1 MGAPRVSALADR
13 PMASGLTLRPLPA
26 PQLGSVSAAEHF
38 FIDSP
43 DTTAR
48 RLTIEVP
55 GTERWLRPWFVEYVE
70 AGLNGLLEL
79 RDGWDG
85 RRARA
90 ITTAAA
96 QSTVEVLA
104 ALMNDASAPPQLFPL
119 PDGGIQA
126 EWHVGGNHIEVEI
139 DGDGEAHILAQDID
153 GAYVAEG
160 IITPEHPEVLMSAR
174 EFLQVLSARFARV
187 PVSA

>member
-1 MGAPRVSALADR
+1 MSALADR
-13 PMASGLTLRPLPA
+13 PVASGLTLRPLPA
-26 PQLGSVSAAEHF
+26 PQLGSVAAAEQF

-43 DTTAR
+43 DTGAR

-70 AGLNGLLEL
+70 AGLNGLLAL
-79 RDGWDG
+79 PDGWDG
-85 RRARA
+85 RRGRA
-90 ITTAAA
+90 ITIPAA
-96 QSTVEVLA
+96 QFTVQVLA
-104 ALMNDASAPPQLFPL
+104 VLMNDASAPPQFFPL

-139 DGDGEAHILAQDID
+139 DGNGEAHVLAQTSD
-153 GAYVAEG
+153 GAYVTNG
-160 IITPEHPEVLMSAR
+160 VVTQDDPDVLTSAR
-174 EFLQVLSARFARV
+174 ELLQVLSARLTRV